1 MIPSLHIVSSCSDGK
16 RGQVAAPYRLCTHL
30 QSGIEDR
37 FSAWWTAIAAAPAE
51 SKVLATDL
59 YVGDH
64 WSVSRELPTLARHEG
79 WDARL
84 WVLSAGY
91 GLVPSEARIAP
102 YAATFQPRHADS
114 VSRLAGAAQIAEQKA
129 WWQLL
134 CSQALEQRELPRS
147 LTSLAQSTPDG
158 IILVVASPAYLLAVQ
173 DDLLGAVSALSIHGS
188 LLLVSSETRG
198 LVPELQQRRI
208 SSNARLT
215 HIVQGSLLSLH
226 ARVARWLIETSG
238 QHRFR
243 MDAMNDMVSAAVR
256 QSPELVRHDRQ
267 AATDDEVLQF
277 MQTRIAADRR
287 SSHSRLL
294 REWREAGRACEQS
307 RFRAL
312 FRQLKGQTR

>member
-16 RGQVAAPYRLCTHL
+16 RGQVAAAYRLGTHA
-30 QSGIEDR
+30 QIGIDDR
-37 FSAWWTAIAAAPAE
+37 FTAWWTTLAAAPAE

-64 WSVSRELPTLARHEG
+64 WSVSRELPTLARSQG
-79 WDARL
+79 WSARL

-91 GLVPSEARIAP
+91 GLVPSDARIVP
-102 YAATFQPRHADS
+102 YAATFQPRHTDS
-114 VSRLAGAAQIAEQKA
+114 VSRLSRSLQIAEHKA

-134 CSQALEQRELPRS
+134 CSHSLDQVEQPRS
-147 LTSLAQSTPDG
+147 LTSLAKSTPDS
-158 IILVVASPAYLLAVQ
+158 ILLVVASPAYLLAVQ
-173 DDLLGAVSALSIHGS
+173 DDLLGVVSALSSRGS

-198 LVPELQQRRI
+198 LAPVLQQRRI
-208 SSNARLT
+208 SSSAQLT
-215 HIVQGSLLSLH
+215 HIVQGSLLSLN

-238 QHRFR
+238 QHHFR
-243 MDAMNDMVSAAVR
+243 ADAIHDMVSAAVR
-256 QSPELVRHDRQ
+256 QLPPAARYERQ

-277 MQTRIAADRR
+277 MQTRIAADPH

-294 REWREAGRACEQS
+294 REWRGAGRACEQS

-312 FRQLKGQTR
+312 FRQLQGHTR